1 MWGAVKICGA
11 RLVRS
16 SLRLCGLCEPRDSS
30 DMKLWIAFCASVWHV
45 TMTSWRSLGPK
56 QKPQSW
62 TLMRSEAS
70 QLLHICERVIPTIK
84 LILCL
89 VYSGRHCA
97 IGSKNRSYQLK
108 SCSVL
113 DTRALPMAVQG
124 YICEW
129 LRHASEI
136 DQETSSHYE
145 KTVGTKKGLLCLP
158 SLLALR
164 KNTSTTEKQHQHKHP
179 HDPELPQSLSWTIL
193 GFKKT
198 LDESRTEIQVYSV
211 YVLLQRLKLGWFQ
224 RIRAFTV
231 LFEPENSRKFIDV
244 SELHLD
250 FETWFKPQISFQK
263 RPLGKKLSAVKH
275 LHWSFP
281 GALPL
286 HLNLPHQLWGI

>member
-1 MWGAVKICGA
+1 
-11 RLVRS
+11 
-16 SLRLCGLCEPRDSS
+16 
-30 DMKLWIAFCASVWHV
+30 
-45 TMTSWRSLGPK
+45 
-56 QKPQSW
+56 
-62 TLMRSEAS
+62 MRSEAS
-70 QLLHICERVIPTIK
+70 QLLHICERVIPTMK

-97 IGSKNRSYQLK
+97 IGSKNHSYQLK

-113 DTRALPMAVQG
+113 DTRALPMTVQG

-129 LRHASEI
+129 LLHASEI
-136 DQETSSHYE
+136 PQETRSHYE

-193 GFKKT
+193 VFKKNVRWVK
-198 LDESRTEIQVYSV
+198 DRNSDSHGQVYGV

-224 RIRAFTV
+224 RIRAFMV

-250 FETWFKPQISFQK
+250 FETSDFLPKEA
-263 RPLGKKLSAVKH
+263 LGKKA
-275 LHWSFP
+275 
-281 GALPL
+281 
-286 HLNLPHQLWGI
+286 ICC